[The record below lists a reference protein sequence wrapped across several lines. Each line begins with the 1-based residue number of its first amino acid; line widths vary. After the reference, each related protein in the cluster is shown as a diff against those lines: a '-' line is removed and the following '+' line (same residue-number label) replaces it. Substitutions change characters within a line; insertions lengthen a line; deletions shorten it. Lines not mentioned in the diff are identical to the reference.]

1 MRIFVAGATGVIGRR
16 LVPLLVANGHTV
28 IGTARTAG
36 KADALRA
43 AGASPV
49 VVDALDR
56 DAVREALIQAEPEVV
71 VHQLT
76 ALAGFTDFR
85 KFDEGFA
92 ATNRLRIE
100 ATDNL
105 IAGMWEVGVRRLVAQ
120 SFAGWPHARVGGPV
134 KTEDDLLDPHP
145 PAALRRTLEAIRYL
159 EGAVLHTDG
168 IQGTVLRYGG
178 FYGPGTSLGE
188 GGFQLE
194 VVRRRR
200 FPIVGGGTGVTS
212 FIHIDDAAAATLAA
226 IETGKPGLYN
236 IVDDDPAPVAEW
248 LPALAAAIGTMPPRH
263 MPVWVARLFAGEHGV
278 VMMTEVRGASNAKA
292 KRALGWQPKYS
303 SWREGFPTRTRKR
316 RVSGGGGLKQ

>member
-71 VHQLT
+71 VHELT

-92 ATNRLRIE
+92 ATNRLRTE
-100 ATDNL
+100 GTDNL
-105 IAGMWEVGVRRLVAQ
+105 IGGMWEVGVRRLVAQ

-134 KTEDDLLDPHP
+134 KTEDDPLDPHP
-145 PAALRRTLEAIRYL
+145 PAALRRTLEAIQYL

-212 FIHIDDAAAATLAA
+212 FIHIEDAATATLAA
-226 IETGKPGLYN
+226 IETGKPGVYN

-248 LPALAAAIGTMPPRH
+248 LPALAAAIGTEPPRH
-263 MPVWVARLFAGEHGV
+263 VPVWVARLFAGEHGV

-292 KRALGWQPKYS
+292 KRDLGWQPQYS
-303 SWREGFPTRTRKR
+303 SWREGFR
-316 RVSGGGGLKQ
+316 RGLGSVASAMAA

>member
-92 ATNRLRIE
+92 ATNRLRTE
-100 ATDNL
+100 GTDNL
-105 IAGMWEVGVRRLVAQ
+105 IGGMWEVGVRRLVAQ

-134 KTEDDLLDPHP
+134 KTEDDPLDPHP
-145 PAALRRTLEAIRYL
+145 PAALRRTLEAIQYL

-212 FIHIDDAAAATLAA
+212 FIHIEDAATATLAA

-248 LPALAAAIGTMPPRH
+248 LPALAAAIGTEPPRH
-263 MPVWVARLFAGEHGV
+263 VPVWVARLFAGEHGV

-292 KRALGWQPKYS
+292 KRDLGWQPQYS
-303 SWREGFPTRTRKR
+303 SWREGFR
-316 RVSGGGGLKQ
+316 RGLGSVASAMAA

>member
-16 LVPLLVANGHTV
+16 LVPLLVGNGHTV

-92 ATNRLRIE
+92 ATNRLRTE
-100 ATDNL
+100 ATDNF

-134 KTEDDLLDPHP
+134 KTEDDRLDPHP
-145 PAALRRTLEAIRYL
+145 PAALRRTLEAIQYL

-188 GGFQLE
+188 GGSQLE
-194 VVRRRR
+194 VIRRRR

-212 FIHIDDAAAATLAA
+212 FIHIDDAATATLAA

-248 LPALAAAIGTMPPRH
+248 LPALAAAIGAMPPRH
-263 MPVWVARLFAGEHGV
+263 VPVWVARLFAGEHGV

-292 KRALGWQPKYS
+292 KRELGWQPEYS
-303 SWREGFPTRTRKR
+303 SWREGFR
-316 RVSGGGGLKQ
+316 SGLGTEAQTNAA

>member
-56 DAVREALIQAEPEVV
+56 DAVREALIRAEPEVV

-92 ATNRLRIE
+92 VTNRLRTE
-100 ATDNL
+100 GTDNL
-105 IAGMWEVGVRRLVAQ
+105 IGGMWEVGVRRLVAQ

-134 KTEDDLLDPHP
+134 KTEDDPLDQDP
-145 PAALRRTLEAIRYL
+145 PAALRRTLQAILYL

-212 FIHIDDAAAATLAA
+212 FIHIDDAATATLAA
-226 IETGKPGLYN
+226 IESGKPGVYN

-248 LPALAAAIGTMPPRH
+248 LPALAAAIGTRPPRH
-263 MPVWVARLFAGEHGV
+263 VPVWVARLFAGEHGV

-292 KRALGWQPKYS
+292 KRDLGWQPQYS
-303 SWREGFPTRTRKR
+303 SWREGFR
-316 RVSGGGGLKQ
+316 SGLGTVASTKAA